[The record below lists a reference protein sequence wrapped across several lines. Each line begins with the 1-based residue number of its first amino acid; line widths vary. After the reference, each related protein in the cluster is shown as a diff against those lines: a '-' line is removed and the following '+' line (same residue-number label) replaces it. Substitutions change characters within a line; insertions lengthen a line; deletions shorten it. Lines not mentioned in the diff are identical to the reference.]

1 MDKIEKKLRKRGM
14 QKIDKFAHNPYHVD
28 KPSFFSRIPLWG
40 KIAIPAS
47 LVTAVTVVAFFG
59 VVNGVAGSGF
69 ANRAPA
75 SNNKGEASTSAINKA
90 GSESQADVTSLNP
103 GESSTPANQNHL
115 LSVNGKDFEF
125 LTKQTK
131 EGGEQ
136 GGMYAVIEEENLGDF
151 VGETIYE
158 TTGEKINLYEIKNYS
173 SDVFLAAR
181 MPGYSE
187 IYACYNPNSTFL
199 TINDFLNQIPFLTD
213 SSIENS
219 KITVFEDLPENA
231 IYKNADTETINSYL
245 FTDTG
250 SASNTTSFRPA
261 PGERFIIMPFTLN
274 TFDSECVTI
283 VLYRGYMQ
291 IKVGFD
297 SANDKNVYEVGTDI
311 YTTVETYVKSL
322 TKVNG

>member
-1 MDKIEKKLRKRGM
+1 MNDIEKKLRKRGM
-14 QKIDKFAHNPYHVD
+14 QKLDKFAHNPYHVN
-28 KPSFFSRIPLWG
+28 KPSFFSRIPLWT
-40 KIAIPAS
+40 KIAVPAFAM
-47 LVTAVTVVAFFG
+47 TAVTIVAFVG
-59 VVNGVAGSGF
+59 LIRGNGAPTNS
-69 ANRAPA
+69 ANKPSRTAQSDAEYSYTDA
-75 SNNKGEASTSAINKA
+75 SNSVDKGL
-90 GSESQADVTSLNP
+90 SQS
-103 GESSTPANQNHL
+103 GEPATQDY
-115 LSVNGKDFEF
+115 SISINGKSFEF
-125 LTKQTK
+125 LTRQNRD
-131 EGGEQ
+131 GGEQ
-136 GGMYAVIEEENLGDF
+136 GGYMFSTIKEENLGSF
-151 VGETIYE
+151 IGEATYE

-173 SDVFLAAR
+173 SDVFLAAKL
-181 MPGYSE
+181 PSDSKY
-187 IYACYNPNSTFL
+187 YACCNVDSTFS

-261 PGERFIIMPFTLN
+261 PGEGFIIMPFTLN

>member
-1 MDKIEKKLRKRGM
+1 MNKIEKKLRKRGM
-14 QKIDKFAHNPYHVD
+14 QKLDKFAHNPYHVN

-40 KIAIPAS
+40 KIAVPAS
-47 LVTAVTVVAFFG
+47 LVTAVTVVAFVGLINGFG
-59 VVNGVAGSGF
+59 APGKATGSSNKETSGKAAQAGS
-69 ANRAPA
+69 
-75 SNNKGEASTSAINKA
+75 SSVNKGV
-90 GSESQADVTSLNP
+90 SESKDPAAI
-103 GESSTPANQNHL
+103 TPV

-125 LTKQTK
+125 LTKQSK
-131 EGGEQ
+131 GGGEQ
-136 GGMYAVIEEENLGDF
+136 GGMYAAIEEENLGDF

-158 TTGEKINLYEIKNYS
+158 KTGEKINLYEIKNYS

-219 KITVFEDLPENA
+219 KIAVFEDLPENA

-291 IKVGFD
+291 IKVGFG
-297 SANDKNVYEVGTDI
+297 STKNVYEVGTDI

>member
-47 LVTAVTVVAFFG
+47 LATAVTVVAFFG
-59 VVNGVAGSGF
+59 LVNNLGGNKGT
-69 ANRAPA
+69 A
-75 SNNKGEASTSAINKA
+75 SNYSNASKAVNSQAEAGDSSVNKGGI
-90 GSESQADVTSLNP
+90 
-103 GESSTPANQNHL
+103 ESSTPASQNHL
-115 LSVNGKDFEF
+115 LSVNGKGYEF
-125 LTKQTK
+125 LAKQTK

-136 GGMYAVIEEENLGDF
+136 GGMYATIEEENLGDF

-158 TTGEKINLYEIKNYS
+158 KTGEKINLYEIKNYS

-199 TINDFLNQIPFLTD
+199 TINDFLNQIPFLSD

-219 KITVFEDLPENA
+219 KIAVFEDLPENA

-250 SASNTTSFRPA
+250 SASRVTSFIPA

-297 SANDKNVYEVGTDI
+297 STKNVYEVGTDI

>member
-1 MDKIEKKLRKRGM
+1 MNDIEKKLRKRGM
-14 QKIDKFAHNPYHVD
+14 QKLDKFAHNPYHVN
-28 KPSFFSRIPLWG
+28 KPSFFSKIPLWT
-40 KIAIPAS
+40 KIAVPAFAM
-47 LVTAVTVVAFFG
+47 TAVTIVAFVG
-59 VVNGVAGSGF
+59 LISGRGAPTNSANKPSRTAQSEAGYSYTD
-69 ANRAPA
+69 A
-75 SNNKGEASTSAINKA
+75 SNSVDKGLSQSGEPADQGHSFSINGQHFDFLA
-90 GSESQADVTSLNP
+90 RQY
-103 GESSTPANQNHL
+103 
-115 LSVNGKDFEF
+115 KD
-125 LTKQTK
+125 
-131 EGGEQ
+131 GGEQ
-136 GGMYAVIEEENLGDF
+136 GGHMFSTIQEENIGSF
-151 VGETIYE
+151 IGEATYE

-173 SDVFLAAR
+173 SDVFLAAKL
-181 MPGYSE
+181 PSDSKY
-187 IYACYNPNSTFL
+187 YACYNPNSTFS
-199 TINDFLNQIPFLTD
+199 TINDFLNKIPFLSD

-219 KITVFEDLPENA
+219 KIAVFEDLPENA

-245 FTDTG
+245 FTNTG

-291 IKVGFD
+291 IKVCFD